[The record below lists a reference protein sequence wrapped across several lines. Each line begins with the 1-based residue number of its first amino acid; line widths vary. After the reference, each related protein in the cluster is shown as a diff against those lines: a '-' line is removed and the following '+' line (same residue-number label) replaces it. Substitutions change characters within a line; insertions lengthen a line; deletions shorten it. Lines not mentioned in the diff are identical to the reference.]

1 MKNTSIWLNNKDFSC
16 QKLNQDMEVDVLI
29 VGGGIAG
36 LSTLFEL
43 KDSNLKTILVEK
55 NLCGHGVTSRSTAKV
70 TFLQNQI
77 VNILKNS
84 SQNASLYLASQID
97 AIKRIKEIIAKHHID
112 CDFKEVSSYLFT
124 NKKEN
129 VGKIEEIYQFLNSN
143 QISVEKTKLKELDN
157 ILALKVD
164 HTYTFHPLKY
174 ICYLKNNMKNRI
186 YENSKVDKIDKIDG
200 FYFTTINQHII
211 KSKYIVLATHYP
223 YFLMPF
229 FLPLKSHVETSFIGA
244 KEVENTLEIS
254 AINIDKPCES
264 IRYYQDKNKNY
275 VIYLYQSLAT
285 CNVGNIK
292 EKFDTLNY
300 NKDFQYL
307 WSNKDVITND
317 YLPYI
322 GSVDQDGTFLV
333 ATGFNTWGMTNG
345 CLSGMV
351 LADLILKK
359 KNPYIELFSLNRF
372 INLNQVLRF
381 PIDTCCNIKAFLV
394 STKNNVNNRQVIYK
408 KIDGEKVAIYKDE
421 DGEHIVLNKCPHM
434 KCGLVFNPVEKTWDC
449 LCHGSRFTIDGDCI
463 EGPSNFDI
471 RFKH

>member
-97 AIKRIKEIIAKHHID
+97 AIKRIKEIIVKHHID
-112 CDFKEVSSYLFT
+112 CDFKEVASYLFT

-129 VGKIEEIYQFLNSN
+129 VSKIEDIYQFLNSN

-244 KEVENTLEIS
+244 KEVENTREIS

-275 VIYLYQSLAT
+275 VIYLYQSFAS

-292 EKFDTLNY
+292 KNFDALNH

-345 CLSGMV
+345 CLSGMI
-351 LADLILKK
+351 LADLILKR
-359 KNPYIELFSLNRF
+359 KNPYIDLFSLKRSM
-372 INLNQVLRF
+372 NLNKVLRF

-471 RFKH
+471 RFKY

>member
-29 VGGGIAG
+29 VGGGITG

-97 AIKRIKEIIAKHHID
+97 AIKRIKEIIVKHHID

-129 VGKIEEIYQFLNSN
+129 VGKIEDIYQFLNSN

-174 ICYLKNNMKNRI
+174 IRYLKNNIKNRI

-200 FYFTTINQHII
+200 FYFTTVNQHII

-244 KEVENTLEIS
+244 KEVEISSEIS

-292 EKFDTLNY
+292 EKFDALNY

-322 GSVDQDGTFLV
+322 GTVDQDGTFLV

-345 CLSGMV
+345 CLSGMI

-359 KNPYIELFSLNRF
+359 KNPYIELFSLNRS
-372 INLNQVLRF
+372 INLNKVLRF

-471 RFKH
+471 RFKY

>member
-97 AIKRIKEIIAKHHID
+97 AIKRIKEIIVKHHID
-112 CDFKEVSSYLFT
+112 CDFKEVASYLFT

-129 VGKIEEIYQFLNSN
+129 VSKIEDIYQFLNSN

-200 FYFTTINQHII
+200 FYFTTVNQHII
-211 KSKYIVLATHYP
+211 KSKFIVLATHYP

-275 VIYLYQSLAT
+275 VIYLYQSFAS

-292 EKFDTLNY
+292 KNFDALNH

-351 LADLILKK
+351 LADLILKR
-359 KNPYIELFSLNRF
+359 KNPYIKLFSLNRAL
-372 INLNQVLRF
+372 NLNQVLRF

-434 KCGLVFNPVEKTWDC
+434 KCGIVFNPVEKTWDC

-471 RFKH
+471 RFKY

>member
-1 MKNTSIWLNNKDFSC
+1 MNNTSIWLNNKDFSC

-84 SQNASLYLASQID
+84 SQNASLYLASQTD
-97 AIKRIKEIIAKHHID
+97 AIKRIKEIIAKYHID

-129 VGKIEEIYQFLNSN
+129 VGKIEEIYQFLNSI

-275 VIYLYQSLAT
+275 VIYLYQSFAS

-292 EKFDTLNY
+292 KNFDALNH

-359 KNPYIELFSLNRF
+359 KNPYIELFSLNRS

>member
-1 MKNTSIWLNNKDFSC
+1 M
-16 QKLNQDMEVDVLI
+16 
-29 VGGGIAG
+29 
-36 LSTLFEL
+36 
-43 KDSNLKTILVEK
+43 
-55 NLCGHGVTSRSTAKV
+55 
-70 TFLQNQI
+70 QNQI

-84 SQNASLYLASQID
+84 SQNASLYLASQTD
-97 AIKRIKEIIAKHHID
+97 AIKRIKEIIAKYHID

-124 NKKEN
+124 DKKEN

-164 HTYTFHPLKY
+164 HTYTFHSLKY

-200 FYFTTINQHII
+200 FYFTTVNQHII
-211 KSKYIVLATHYP
+211 KSKFIVLATHYP

-292 EKFDTLNY
+292 EKFDTLNH

>member
-1 MKNTSIWLNNKDFSC
+1 MNNTSIWLNNKDFSC

-200 FYFTTINQHII
+200 FYFTTVNQHII
-211 KSKYIVLATHYP
+211 KSKFIVLATHYP

-244 KEVENTLEIS
+244 KEVENNHEIS

-292 EKFDTLNY
+292 EKFDTLNH

-345 CLSGMV
+345 CLSGMI

-359 KNPYIELFSLNRF
+359 KNPYIELFSLNRSM
-372 INLNQVLRF
+372 NLNQVLRF
-381 PIDTCCNIKAFLV
+381 PIDACCNIKAFLV

-471 RFKH
+471 RFKY

>member
-1 MKNTSIWLNNKDFSC
+1 MNNTSIWLNNKDFSC

-97 AIKRIKEIIAKHHID
+97 AIKRIKEIIVKHHID
-112 CDFKEVSSYLFT
+112 CDFKEVASYLFT

-129 VGKIEEIYQFLNSN
+129 VSKIEDIYQFLNSN

-200 FYFTTINQHII
+200 FYFTTVNQHII
-211 KSKYIVLATHYP
+211 KSKYIVLAAHYP

-229 FLPLKSHVETSFIGA
+229 FLPLKSHVETSFMGA
-244 KEVENTLEIS
+244 KEVENTREIS

-275 VIYLYQSLAT
+275 VIYLYQSFAS

-292 EKFDTLNY
+292 KNFDALNH

-351 LADLILKK
+351 LADLILKR
-359 KNPYIELFSLNRF
+359 KNPYIKLFSLNRAL
-372 INLNQVLRF
+372 NLNQVLRF

-434 KCGLVFNPVEKTWDC
+434 KCGIVFNPVEKTWDC

-471 RFKH
+471 RFKY